1 MRTVG
6 QHIGTRMPPS
16 EATEKRTHPSPSDS
30 VSTDKRQ
37 RRALSAPEAPLAAAP
52 PSAVKLGLRL
62 HGRVTVMW
70 RHRDESGIHPY
81 SGSVSAFVR
90 KGEEWYACV
99 QYDDKSR
106 HTHPLH
112 ALKPELAATTPVAA
126 TPVATTP
133 VAATPVVATPVAG
146 AAGHMEVARVLTAST
161 LLLEDEQ
168 VIAAMENDCNALLGK
183 RQTPH
188 ERPHERPV
196 VTFMRLVA
204 GPKRVFER
212 LREAGDTPRMV
223 EVGMVWR
230 PASGPPQTRSSR
242 PPRPSS
248 PPTPPPPD
256 CNSAY

>member
-1 MRTVG
+1 
-6 QHIGTRMPPS
+6 MPPS

-196 VTFMRLVA
+196 ETFMRLVA

-212 LREAGDTPRMV
+212 ISEACDTPSMV

-230 PASGPPQTRSSR
+230 ARPDPRKPVPPGHLAH
-242 PPRPSS
+242 PHPLPS
-248 PPTPPPPD
+248 PPPPD